1 MTFLAKLP
9 AALALGTALF
19 ALPGA
24 AHAQQAAE
32 PKVNMVIVYGND
44 KCPESTGEEI
54 VVCPRLNES
63 ERYRIPP
70 NLRGSES
77 PQNEAWNNKVLA
89 YETVGRGGIMSCSPV
104 GPGGST
110 GCTAQLID
118 AAYAEKKNNP
128 DIKMSQLIAA
138 ERAKRLST
146 IDEDAAD
153 TQARVEQAE
162 KDYIAREQAAQA
174 STQSNTGAPADA
186 PLPEPKRP

>member
-1 MTFLAKLP
+1 MTSFARLP
-9 AALALGTALF
+9 AALAFGAALL
-19 ALPGA
+19 ALPGPA
-24 AHAQQAAE
+24 LAQPAAE
-32 PKVNMVIVYGND
+32 PKVNMVIVYGDD
-44 KCPESTGEEI
+44 KCPESTGDEI

-70 NLRGSES
+70 SLRGSDS

-110 GCTAQLID
+110 GCTAQLIN
-118 AAYAEKKNNP
+118 AAYAEKKDNP
-128 DIKMSQLIAA
+128 DLRMSQLIAA

-146 IDEDAAD
+146 IDEDAAA

-162 KDYIAREQAAQA
+162 KDYIARQQAAGQG
-174 STQSNTGAPADA
+174 QQPAADEQ
-186 PLPEPKRP
+186 PLPEPGRP

>member
-9 AALALGTALF
+9 AAFALGAALL

-44 KCPESTGEEI
+44 KCPESTGDEI

-63 ERYRIPP
+63 ERFRIPP
-70 NLRGSES
+70 NLRGSGS
-77 PQNEAWNNKVLA
+77 PQNEAWNNKVMA

-110 GCTAQLID
+110 GCTAQLIN

-128 DIKMSQLIAA
+128 DLKMSQLIAA

-146 IDEDAAD
+146 IDEDAAE

-162 KDYIAREQAAQA
+162 KEYIAREQAAQQGTA
-174 STQSNTGAPADA
+174 APAEA

>member
-1 MTFLAKLP
+1 MTILARMP
-9 AALALGTALF
+9 AALALGAALL

-24 AHAQQAAE
+24 AQAQAAAE
-32 PKVNMVIVYGND
+32 PKVNMVIVYGD
-44 KCPESTGEEI
+44 DRCPESTGEEI
-54 VVCPRLNES
+54 VICPRLDER

-70 NLRGSES
+70 NLRSSDS
-77 PQNEAWNNKVLA
+77 PSNEAWNNKVLA

-118 AAYAEKKNNP
+118 AAYAEKRNSP
-128 DIKMSQLIAA
+128 DLKMSQLIAA

-146 IDEDAAD
+146 IDEDAAA

-162 KDYIAREQAAQA
+162 KDYIAREQAARQDQPTA
-174 STQSNTGAPADA
+174 QEP
-186 PLPEPKRP
+186 PLPEPRRP

>member
-1 MTFLAKLP
+1 MTSFARLP
-9 AALALGTALF
+9 AALAFGAALL
-19 ALPGA
+19 ALPGPA
-24 AHAQQAAE
+24 LAQPAAE
-32 PKVNMVIVYGND
+32 PKVNMVIVYGDD
-44 KCPESTGEEI
+44 KCPESTGDEI

-70 NLRGSES
+70 SLRGSDS
-77 PQNEAWNNKVLA
+77 PQNEAWNNKVMA

-110 GCTAQLID
+110 GCTAQLIN

-128 DIKMSQLIAA
+128 DLKMSQLIAA

-146 IDEDAAD
+146 IDEDAAE

-162 KDYIAREQAAQA
+162 KDYIAREQAAQQGQPIA
-174 STQSNTGAPADA
+174 QEP
-186 PLPEPKRP
+186 PLPAPQRP